1 MFYPRTPLLWR
12 VYGGNRFGK
21 TITSRILFKY
31 FISRHKGKEEKHLSG
46 YDRQPHFFS
55 SFIFWIYS
63 EGIMP

>member
-1 MFYPRTPLLWR
+1 MSHYYSSILYPDIKAR
-12 VYGGNRFGK
+12 
-21 TITSRILFKY
+21 
-31 FISRHKGKEEKHLSG
+31 EEEHLSG

>member
-1 MFYPRTPLLWR
+1 M
-12 VYGGNRFGK
+12 
-21 TITSRILFKY
+21 SRILFKY
-31 FISRHKGKEEKHLSG
+31 FISRHKSKEEEHLSG